1 MTPCSPDTAH
11 CQMVLK
17 VLKFAHNQ
25 NHLAM
30 KSIVRTPIPLFV
42 LLVAGLFLS
51 TLGCE
56 EQKARKAAIREGEVY
71 FKSYCAI
78 CHGENAD
85 GKGDMASMLDTPP
98 MDLTTIA
105 KRRGGVFPDD
115 EIARIIATA
124 ERTPGH
130 SLGEMPAWWET
141 LKRAEKI
148 DDPEIIRQKIENIVA
163 YLKTLQKE

>member
-1 MTPCSPDTAH
+1 MKTS
-11 CQMVLK
+11 
-17 VLKFAHNQ
+17 
-25 NHLAM
+25 M
-30 KSIVRTPIPLFV
+30 KSPALFIALV
-42 LLVAGLFLS
+42 FTGILLSS
-51 TLGCE
+51 TGCK

-71 FKSYCAI
+71 FKSYCAL

-105 KRRGGVFPDD
+105 KRRGGEFPED

-141 LKRAEKI
+141 LKRAENI
-148 DDPEIIRQKIENIVA
+148 DDPEVVRQKIENIVA

>member
-1 MTPCSPDTAH
+1 MKGITRSH
-11 CQMVLK
+11 VLP
-17 VLKFAHNQ
+17 VAVF
-25 NHLAM
+25 LAG
-30 KSIVRTPIPLFV
+30 IL
-42 LLVAGLFLS
+42 LS
-51 TLGCE
+51 TMGCE
-56 EQKARKAAIREGEVY
+56 EQKARKAAVKEGEIY

-105 KRRGGVFPDD
+105 KRRGGVFPED

-141 LKRAEKI
+141 LKKAENI
-148 DDPEIIRQKIENIVA
+148 DDPEIVRQKIENIVA

>member
-1 MTPCSPDTAH
+1 M
-11 CQMVLK
+11 
-17 VLKFAHNQ
+17 
-25 NHLAM
+25 
-30 KSIVRTPIPLFV
+30 
-42 LLVAGLFLS
+42 
-51 TLGCE
+51 GCE
-56 EQKARKAAIREGEVY
+56 AQKARKAAVKEGEIY
-71 FKSYCAI
+71 YKSYCAI

-85 GKGDMASMLDTPP
+85 GKGDMASILDTPP

-105 KRRGGVFPDD
+105 KRRGGVFPED

-141 LKRAEKI
+141 LKKAENI
-148 DDPEIIRQKIENIVA
+148 DDPEIVRQKIENIVA